1 MVLYRHSMRSSSFA
15 VVAALALSSLSF
27 SEPARA
33 QGRPQNLV
41 ELGQRQFD
49 DLRYEEALQTLSAAI
64 IRRGNTPEVEL
75 RIYELLAYSYHAL
88 QRNDEAEGAWRL
100 VLSRSPERQPSQD
113 VSPRVQQFFS
123 GVRQRWEAEGRP
135 GVARAA
141 STNANANTTAG
152 SPVAA
157 PAEVRI
163 EHRSP
168 PQQQRGRP
176 VPLTA
181 TVVDP
186 DRRVARLVLAYRH
199 NNQGLFRR
207 VDALA
212 SSGGAYAVTVPGET
226 VRPPLVEYYFEAVDG
241 TGVPVQARGD
251 AFAPLRIAVPEPGG
265 IPWWVWAGG
274 GVLVAGAVTGIVVGV
289 VSSSASQ
296 PATLNITVVGN

>member
-1 MVLYRHSMRSSSFA
+1 MRSGPHA
-15 VVAALALSSLSF
+15 IAAALALSSLLS
-27 SEPARA
+27 AGTAVA
-33 QGRPQNLV
+33 QGRQQNLV

-64 IRRGNTPEVEL
+64 IRRGNSPETEI
-75 RIYELLAYSYHAL
+75 RIYELLAYSYHSL

-100 VLSRSPERQPSQD
+100 VLSRSPERQVSD
-113 VSPRVQQFFS
+113 NVSPRVQQFFA
-123 GVRQRWEAEGRP
+123 GVRQRWESEGRP
-135 GVARAA
+135 GVAREGATVAGGGSTAA
-141 STNANANTTAG
+141 TPA
-152 SPVAA
+152 
-157 PAEVRI
+157 AEVRI

-176 VPLTA
+176 VPLSA
-181 TVVDP
+181 TLVDP

-207 VDALA
+207 VDARA
-212 SSGGAYAVTVPGET
+212 DAGGVYAVTVPGET
-226 VRPPLVEYYFEAVDG
+226 VRPPLVEYYFEAVDT

-296 PATLNITVVGN
+296 PATLNISVVGN

>member
-1 MVLYRHSMRSSSFA
+1 MRLGLHGFA
-15 VVAALALSSLSF
+15 AAVALSSVLSTGV
-27 SEPARA
+27 AYA
-33 QGRPQNLV
+33 QSAQRNLV
-41 ELGQRQFD
+41 ELGQRQYD
-49 DLRYEEALQTLSAAI
+49 ELHYEEAVQTLSAAI
-64 IRRGNTPEVEL
+64 IRRGNSAQDEL
-75 RIYELLAYSYHAL
+75 RIYQLLAYSYQAL

-100 VLSRSPERQPSQD
+100 VLSRDPDRQVSQD
-113 VSPRVQQFFS
+113 VSPRVQQFFT

-141 STNANANTTAG
+141 ATSGGTA
-152 SPVAA
+152 VATGPA

-186 DRRVARLVLAYRH
+186 GSRVSRLVLAFRH

-207 VDALA
+207 VDARPDG
-212 SSGGAYAVTVPGET
+212 GGAYSITVPGEV
-226 VRPPLVEYYFEAVDG
+226 VRPPLLEYYFEAVDG

-265 IPWWVWAGG
+265 IPWWVWVGG
-274 GVLVAGAVTGIVVGV
+274 GVLVAGAVTGIVIGV
-289 VSSSASQ
+289 VSASSSQ